1 MRITLS
7 ASASG
12 AARQRRSRHV
22 APRTGAAGHRTRA
35 GLATLAATL
44 LIAGC
49 GPGAPASGG
58 SDGGSDDGN
67 AEASPSA
74 TTDPA
79 LEAACADFWGDPT
92 YRTPLSR
99 DVLDRAA
106 TAPEVGAEDPFFYA
120 ITGDDIED
128 AFTDVTGDG
137 AEAAAKLADWFRTE
151 PEKGKDADREAF
163 RAAWDGVAA
172 ACSSTSVA
180 AAWAH
185 EPGEDGTKP
194 AALVCADIIDTPGT
208 LTHFANANVLTSNM
222 FDLVGRVPQSVP
234 ADRMDDVR
242 ATDELLAREAA
253 AVDDPAV
260 AEAIGPIR
268 QPFQDAIG
276 GDMYSDGLQGPLD
289 ELAVACG
296 AAGYEFEPST
306 QDDEDGGLV

>member
-22 APRTGAAGHRTRA
+22 APRTGAAGHRARA
-35 GLATLAATL
+35 GLAALAATL

-49 GPGAPASGG
+49 SPDTPASGG
-58 SDGGSDDGN
+58 SDGGSDDGS

-128 AFTDVTGDG
+128 AFADVTGDG

-185 EPGEDGTKP
+185 EPGDDGTKP

-222 FDLVGRVPQSVP
+222 FKLVGRSPKSVP

-253 AVDDPAV
+253 AVDDSAV
-260 AEAIGPIR
+260 ADAIGSIR
-268 QPFQDAIG
+268 KPFQDAIG
-276 GDMYSDGLQGPLD
+276 GDMHSDGLQGPLE
-289 ELAVACG
+289 ELATACG
-296 AAGYEFEPST
+296 AAGYEVEPST